1 MMKTMHYC
9 IERDPGNL
17 RARKSLPLAPADFM
31 LSARLPCISGR
42 GKSDMQTILALQ
54 SFAFASRPPPVRAQ
68 LLSNHG
74 AFGDY
79 C

>member
-1 MMKTMHYC
+1 MMKTMHCC
-9 IERDPGNL
+9 IKRDPGNL
-17 RARKSLPLAPADFM
+17 RARKPLPLAPAG
-31 LSARLPCISGR
+31 LCARLPCIPGR

-54 SFAFASRPPPVRAQ
+54 SFAFTSRSPSVRAQ
-68 LLSNHG
+68 LLPNHG